1 MRKINN
7 DVDVYVE
14 IQLKII
20 EFFDL
25 DELIVIRKEII
36 DNIIRDNKVIIYIK
50 RYQMIYKYIN
60 LKNNKKVM

>member
-25 DELIVIRKEII
+25 DELMVLQ
-36 DNIIRDNKVIIYIK
+36 K
-50 RYQMIYKYIN
+50 R
-60 LKNNKKVM
+60 NNR